1 MIEKQR
7 CKTNSHLF
15 EQQNPGEQQER
26 INTKILT
33 MIICVLVGMRSV
45 FILSFS
51 PLPISQKAYEPHVL
65 L

>member
-33 MIICVLVGMRSV
+33 MIDYLRLGRNEVGFYSL
-45 FILSFS
+45 FLTS
-51 PLPISQKAYEPHVL
+51 ISQKVYEPHVL